1 MRKQYQ
7 VAFIIPA
14 GANKTLG
21 EDGWEFVSLTRL
33 PEDIIGYLIRSL
45 KLSFSESYLGIDSYI
60 NEGIKMSI
68 VFDERNGIESIHFQ
82 LNEDSLD
89 VLTEVCQSSQIFSEF
104 ELFVPR

>member
-1 MRKQYQ
+1 
-7 VAFIIPA
+7 
-14 GANKTLG
+14 
-21 EDGWEFVSLTRL
+21 
-33 PEDIIGYLIRSL
+33 
-45 KLSFSESYLGIDSYI
+45 
-60 NEGIKMSI
+60 MSI